1 MLRRG
6 EEKTKPI
13 NFEGC
18 DILNSAPNIFA
29 YMRAANIDEGW
40 PLYKHRPNQGRFP
53 RATFAERT
61 NRFVG

>member
-6 EEKTKPI
+6 EEKQNLSTLR
-13 NFEGC
+13 
-18 DILNSAPNIFA
+18 DALLNSDPNIFA

-40 PLYKHRPNQGRFP
+40 PLYKHRPNLGRFP

-61 NRFVG
+61 NRFVA